1 MKLYVKAM
9 MITLIVNLRVPYT
22 GVKRC
27 GMHVPTMVTHKTLK
41 SVWKNPYINLFTNG
55 FSRCRHLG
63 RANEPQ

>member
-1 MKLYVKAM
+1 M

-41 SVWKNPYINLFTNG
+41 SVWKLTVVY
-55 FSRCRHLG
+55 R
-63 RANEPQ
+63 Q